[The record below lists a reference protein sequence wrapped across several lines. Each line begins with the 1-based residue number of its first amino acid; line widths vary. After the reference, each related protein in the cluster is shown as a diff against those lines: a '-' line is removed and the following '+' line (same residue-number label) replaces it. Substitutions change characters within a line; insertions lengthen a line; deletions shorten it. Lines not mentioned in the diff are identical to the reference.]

1 MSTPSRLR
9 HDPPEWTNTDFR
21 SLVDAAPD
29 AMMVVNQAWEVVV
42 ANTQAEKLFGYRREQ
57 LIGKSV
63 ESLISPRFRERH
75 AQDREN
81 FFGDARVQPI
91 GTWLELFALRSDGA
105 EIPVEIN
112 LSPLTT
118 GSGTFV
124 ISSIRDATELRR
136 VEELKKSEAVLR
148 ETRESE
154 ERFRLMADFAP
165 VLIWMSGPDNLC
177 TYFNKRWLD
186 FTGRSLDQE
195 RGNGWAEGVHPD
207 DLQRCLDTYT
217 QAFERR
223 EEFRMEYRLR
233 RHDGEYRWIFGIG
246 VPRFN
251 QDGSF
256 AGYIGSCVD
265 VTERRRVDKAVHE
278 SEERF
283 RLAAQAGKM
292 FAYDWDTVTDA
303 VVRSGA
309 SAQILGIDE
318 ATPTT
323 GKELM
328 ALVHPGDRERLRVAI
343 AELSREKPNLQIS
356 YRKVRP
362 DGTVIWVER
371 IGRAHF
377 DEQGRVVRMVGM
389 TTDITE
395 RMLGEKELSLAN
407 DRLRLAMESGKS
419 LGWDWDIKS
428 GQNSWFG
435 DLPNILGMPAESY
448 VGRIEDF
455 HRRVHP
461 DDRERVM
468 EAAKDAME
476 SKKPYDAE
484 FRILWPDGTVR
495 WVTAKG
501 KFYYSPDGEP
511 ERMLGIKVDIT
522 ERKLM
527 EVALRESEERLRL
540 AAQVGKMYAFDWDVA
555 TDVIIRSAEAAHIL
569 GFAGGGSIGFT
580 KRQLLASVHPED
592 RAIFITSNTERTP
605 GSPDAQISYRLL
617 RPDGSVL
624 WLERS
629 GHAFFDERGKMVRM
643 VGMVAD
649 ITDRKLAEN
658 ELALANDRLRLA
670 LESGKSVGWDRD
682 VKSGRDILFGDLQGI
697 FGIPSETLIGR
708 VGDFHRYLHPD
719 DREWVVGAI
728 DDAMQAR
735 KPYEAEFRILWPDG
749 TVRWLT
755 AKGKFYY
762 SPNGAPE
769 RMLGNAVD
777 ITERKLMEVALRES
791 EERLRLAAQVG
802 KMYAF
807 DWDAATDVVIR
818 SAESTHILGLS
829 GAQTG
834 FTLQQ
839 MLASVHPEDR
849 ATFMSSVAEL
859 TPESPITRISFR
871 FLRPDGSVL
880 WLERSGHVFF
890 DERGKMVRM
899 VGMVADITERKLTEE
914 TLRQKETELSEA
926 QRLAQVGSW
935 KWDPQT
941 DTVAWSRELY
951 RIAGRD
957 PNLPAV
963 SYKEHSELYTAES
976 WERLQRAI
984 EEALRSGTPYELDIE
999 MVHPDGPTTWIRA
1012 RGEVQRDTSGGIV
1025 GLRGTAQDVT
1035 ERKLAETELTLA
1047 NDRLRLAMES
1057 GKSVGWD
1064 WDIKNGRNS
1073 WFGDLQTIFGLP
1085 AENCVGLVED
1095 LHRYLPPEDRWRVLE
1110 AVTIAME
1117 GKKPYAAEFRILW
1130 PDGTVR
1136 WLTAKG
1142 KFYYSPNGAPER
1154 MLGMAVD
1161 ITERRLMEVAL
1172 RESEERLRLAA
1183 QAGKMYAFD
1192 WNAATGVVMRSEK
1205 ASQILGFATE
1215 QIGSSHEQFLASV
1228 HPEDRAIFIASNTER
1243 TPASPNTQI
1252 NFRLL
1257 RPDGSVLWLEKTA
1270 HAFFDE
1276 QGRMVRMIGMV
1287 ADVTGRKLAEEA
1299 ISKVGGRL
1307 IEAQEEERRRIAR
1320 ELHDDINQRLALL
1333 ANDLEMMEQDPP
1345 DSAVEVRKRIHE
1357 HLRRVHEIGT
1367 DVQAISHRL
1376 HSSKL
1381 QYLGIVAAAKG
1392 FCQELSEQHKAAIDF
1407 THADIP
1413 PTLPEEISLCLFR
1426 VLQEALHNA
1435 VKHSGARHFE
1445 VQMRG
1450 ASGEIQLMIRDR
1462 GRGFDSDEALTNN
1475 RGLGLISMRERII
1488 LVGGTFLITSKPQWG
1503 TEINIR
1509 VPLSTEIGM
1518 AQAGG

>member
-1 MSTPSRLR
+1 
-9 HDPPEWTNTDFR
+9 
-21 SLVDAAPD
+21 
-29 AMMVVNQAWEVVV
+29 
-42 ANTQAEKLFGYRREQ
+42 
-57 LIGKSV
+57 
-63 ESLISPRFRERH
+63 
-75 AQDREN
+75 
-81 FFGDARVQPI
+81 
-91 GTWLELFALRSDGA
+91 
-105 EIPVEIN
+105 
-112 LSPLTT
+112 
-118 GSGTFV
+118 
-124 ISSIRDATELRR
+124 
-136 VEELKKSEAVLR
+136 
-148 ETRESE
+148 
-154 ERFRLMADFAP
+154 
-165 VLIWMSGPDNLC
+165 
-177 TYFNKRWLD
+177 
-186 FTGRSLDQE
+186 
-195 RGNGWAEGVHPD
+195 
-207 DLQRCLDTYT
+207 
-217 QAFERR
+217 
-223 EEFRMEYRLR
+223 
-233 RHDGEYRWIFGIG
+233 
-246 VPRFN
+246 
-251 QDGSF
+251 
-256 AGYIGSCVD
+256 
-265 VTERRRVDKAVHE
+265 
-278 SEERF
+278 
-283 RLAAQAGKM
+283 
-292 FAYDWDTVTDA
+292 
-303 VVRSGA
+303 
-309 SAQILGIDE
+309 
-318 ATPTT
+318 
-323 GKELM
+323 
-328 ALVHPGDRERLRVAI
+328 
-343 AELSREKPNLQIS
+343 
-356 YRKVRP
+356 
-362 DGTVIWVER
+362 
-371 IGRAHF
+371 
-377 DEQGRVVRMVGM
+377 
-389 TTDITE
+389 
-395 RMLGEKELSLAN
+395 
-407 DRLRLAMESGKS
+407 
-419 LGWDWDIKS
+419 
-428 GQNSWFG
+428 
-435 DLPNILGMPAESY
+435 
-448 VGRIEDF
+448 
-455 HRRVHP
+455 
-461 DDRERVM
+461 
-468 EAAKDAME
+468 
-476 SKKPYDAE
+476 
-484 FRILWPDGTVR
+484 
-495 WVTAKG
+495 
-501 KFYYSPDGEP
+501 
-511 ERMLGIKVDIT
+511 
-522 ERKLM
+522 
-527 EVALRESEERLRL
+527 
-540 AAQVGKMYAFDWDVA
+540 
-555 TDVIIRSAEAAHIL
+555 
-569 GFAGGGSIGFT
+569 
-580 KRQLLASVHPED
+580 
-592 RAIFITSNTERTP
+592 
-605 GSPDAQISYRLL
+605 
-617 RPDGSVL
+617 
-624 WLERS
+624 
-629 GHAFFDERGKMVRM
+629 
-643 VGMVAD
+643 
-649 ITDRKLAEN
+649 
-658 ELALANDRLRLA
+658 
-670 LESGKSVGWDRD
+670 
-682 VKSGRDILFGDLQGI
+682 
-697 FGIPSETLIGR
+697 
-708 VGDFHRYLHPD
+708 
-719 DREWVVGAI
+719 
-728 DDAMQAR
+728 
-735 KPYEAEFRILWPDG
+735 
-749 TVRWLT
+749 
-755 AKGKFYY
+755 
-762 SPNGAPE
+762 
-769 RMLGNAVD
+769 
-777 ITERKLMEVALRES
+777 
-791 EERLRLAAQVG
+791 
-802 KMYAF
+802 
-807 DWDAATDVVIR
+807 
-818 SAESTHILGLS
+818 
-829 GAQTG
+829 
-834 FTLQQ
+834 
-839 MLASVHPEDR
+839 
-849 ATFMSSVAEL
+849 MSSVAEL

-880 WLERSGHVFF
+880 WLERSGHAFF
-890 DERGKMVRM
+890 DERGRMVRM
-899 VGMVADITERKLTEE
+899 VGMVADITERKRTEE
-914 TLRQKETELSEA
+914 TLLQREMELSEA

-941 DTVAWSRELY
+941 DTVTWSRELY

-957 PNLPAV
+957 PNLQAV

-976 WERLQRAI
+976 WERLQRAV
-984 EEALRSGTPYELDIE
+984 EEALSSGTPYELDIE

-1012 RGEVQRDTSGGIV
+1012 RGEVERDTTGGIV

-1064 WDIKNGRNS
+1064 WDIKNGRDS

-1161 ITERRLMEVAL
+1161 ITERKLMEVAL

-1183 QAGKMYAFD
+1183 QAGGMYAFD

-1205 ASQILGFATE
+1205 ASQILGFASE

>member
-81 FFGDARVQPI
+81 FFGDAHVQPI

-118 GSGTFV
+118 ESGTFV

-303 VVRSGA
+303 VVRSGE

-356 YRKVRP
+356 YRRVRP

-468 EAAKDAME
+468 EATKDAME

-569 GFAGGGSIGFT
+569 GFAGGPIGFT

-629 GHAFFDERGKMVRM
+629 GHAFFDEQGKMVRM

-682 VKSGRDILFGDLQGI
+682 VKSGRDILFGDLPGI

-791 EERLRLAAQVG
+791 EERLRLAAQ
-802 KMYAF
+802 
-807 DWDAATDVVIR
+807 
-818 SAESTHILGLS
+818 
-829 GAQTG
+829 
-834 FTLQQ
+834 
-839 MLASVHPEDR
+839 
-849 ATFMSSVAEL
+849 
-859 TPESPITRISFR
+859 
-871 FLRPDGSVL
+871 
-880 WLERSGHVFF
+880 
-890 DERGKMVRM
+890 
-899 VGMVADITERKLTEE
+899 
-914 TLRQKETELSEA
+914 
-926 QRLAQVGSW
+926 
-935 KWDPQT
+935 
-941 DTVAWSRELY
+941 
-951 RIAGRD
+951 
-957 PNLPAV
+957 
-963 SYKEHSELYTAES
+963 
-976 WERLQRAI
+976 
-984 EEALRSGTPYELDIE
+984 
-999 MVHPDGPTTWIRA
+999 
-1012 RGEVQRDTSGGIV
+1012 
-1025 GLRGTAQDVT
+1025 
-1035 ERKLAETELTLA
+1035 
-1047 NDRLRLAMES
+1047 
-1057 GKSVGWD
+1057 
-1064 WDIKNGRNS
+1064 
-1073 WFGDLQTIFGLP
+1073 
-1085 AENCVGLVED
+1085 
-1095 LHRYLPPEDRWRVLE
+1095 
-1110 AVTIAME
+1110 
-1117 GKKPYAAEFRILW
+1117 
-1130 PDGTVR
+1130 
-1136 WLTAKG
+1136 
-1142 KFYYSPNGAPER
+1142 
-1154 MLGMAVD
+1154 
-1161 ITERRLMEVAL
+1161 
-1172 RESEERLRLAA
+1172 
-1183 QAGKMYAFD
+1183 AGKMYAFD

-1205 ASQILGFATE
+1205 ASQILGFASE